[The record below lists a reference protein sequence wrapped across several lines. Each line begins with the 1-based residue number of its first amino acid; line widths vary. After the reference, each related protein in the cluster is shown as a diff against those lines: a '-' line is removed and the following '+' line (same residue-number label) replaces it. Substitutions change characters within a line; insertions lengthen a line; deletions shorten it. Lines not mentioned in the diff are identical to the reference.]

1 MKLPTTPSVRHF
13 LVDIDML
20 YDVRLALLDD
30 ISPMVALTQ
39 VHKEYYQHRASDL
52 DLAIPLGIT
61 PKEWLGRY
69 EGEFMRLL
77 KKAHPTYL
85 RDNLIP
91 LTNEYLED
99 ELPGSNQIKKLT
111 VNIPYGYSV
120 SREEQE
126 DLVFLFESL
135 YEGYFDE
142 VHVTYQDHSRIHYM
156 QAVERYTDYFCYH
169 YDKWI
174 KTYHDDAPEK
184 YKPSFRLWAPQL
196 LWGRKEDLEPKSKK
210 EVLKLIEE
218 HSPFTM
224 VQFSYLPA
232 FTVRWIDPKELLDMR
247 ITHISPTDPKKE

>member
-1 MKLPTTPSVRHF
+1 MNLPTTPSVRHF

-20 YDVRLALLDD
+20 YDVRLALLDR
-30 ISPMVALTQ
+30 ISPMVALAQ
-39 VHKEYYQHRASDL
+39 VHKEHYQHRQSDL
-52 DLAIPLGIT
+52 ELADALGIKS
-61 PKEWLGRY
+61 KEWLGRY
-69 EGEFMRLL
+69 EGEFMSLL
-77 KKAHPTYL
+77 KQSHPTHL

-111 VNIPYGYSV
+111 VNIPYGFSM
-120 SREEQE
+120 SGEEIE
-126 DLVFLFESL
+126 DLKYLFQSL

-142 VHVTYQDHSRIHYM
+142 VDVIYLDHSRLHYM
-156 QAVERYTDYFCYH
+156 DVVQRYTDYFCYH

-174 KTYHDDAPEK
+174 KLYHDDSPEK

-196 LWGRKEDLEPKSKK
+196 LWGREEDLDPKSKK
-210 EVLKLIEE
+210 EVKKLIEQ

-232 FTVRWIDPKELLDMR
+232 FAVRWIDPLELLDSR
-247 ITHISPTDPKKE
+247 ITHVSPKKE